1 MASPG
6 SEDKDK
12 KSLKLNKKVSVW
24 SRKKE
29 EVVVDVAQELE
40 KLKRVHVEY
49 VNSDNI
55 DFQQLVNDNDPKLSS
70 QLQEEID

>member
-1 MASPG
+1 MSPG

-12 KSLKLNKKVSVW
+12 KSLKINKKVSAW

-29 EVVVDVAQELE
+29 EVVVDVVGDLE

-49 VNSDNI
+49 INSDNI

-70 QLQEEID
+70 